1 MYKILIAEDTSLIRR
16 GIISMIHWEQHNCV
30 LAGEAENGK
39 DAIKMLKSL
48 DPDILLLDVK
58 MPHLDGMRVL
68 DYIKELKIQVKVIMI
83 SGYSNFEYVKHALQ
97 SNTVDYILKP
107 IHEEELNHALA
118 RAVEQLEPDSPGQN
132 ARAGHSCRQHFIS
145 LLEEN
150 IYSTFGD
157 ILSSAGLAASGGEMF
172 FWVASFKNKYN
183 DYTSFIDRIKT
194 TTEADIHVLF
204 HEHADRLDMIFY
216 SSSEDNYAFC
226 QDMLRRIYTVSDSL
240 LKNLLYIGLS
250 DIHTSD
256 YIVSKAYYEAHKALC
271 NKMLHPEQYLL
282 VYQEF
287 NTKNYSL
294 EDVFQA
300 ENALLDSL
308 LAGNQTGAVLHCRG
322 IIEEH
327 LQNRIVSLDEY
338 CMLLTELYCTLLKTN
353 TDYVGEL
360 QQEISALHNLE
371 ILLNYDNCKALNET
385 LYKYCGLI
393 TEEVIRRRVDIDTS
407 ILEIKR
413 YIEQHFAEQI
423 TLKGLENLFHLNG
436 SYISVT
442 FKRITGIGLNKYIR
456 QLRMDYAVKLLSD
469 TDYKM
474 SDVCEKSGF
483 TNYVH
488 FSKEFKKYTGY
499 SPSDYRNKS

>member
-1 MYKILIAEDTSLIRR
+1 
-16 GIISMIHWEQHNCV
+16 
-30 LAGEAENGK
+30 
-39 DAIKMLKSL
+39 
-48 DPDILLLDVK
+48 
-58 MPHLDGMRVL
+58 
-68 DYIKELKIQVKVIMI
+68 
-83 SGYSNFEYVKHALQ
+83 
-97 SNTVDYILKP
+97 
-107 IHEEELNHALA
+107 
-118 RAVEQLEPDSPGQN
+118 
-132 ARAGHSCRQHFIS
+132 
-145 LLEEN
+145 
-150 IYSTFGD
+150 
-157 ILSSAGLAASGGEMF
+157 
-172 FWVASFKNKYN
+172 
-183 DYTSFIDRIKT
+183 
-194 TTEADIHVLF
+194 
-204 HEHADRLDMIFY
+204 
-216 SSSEDNYAFC
+216 
-226 QDMLRRIYTVSDSL
+226 
-240 LKNLLYIGLS
+240 
-250 DIHTSD
+250 
-256 YIVSKAYYEAHKALC
+256 
-271 NKMLHPEQYLL
+271 
-282 VYQEF
+282 
-287 NTKNYSL
+287 
-294 EDVFQA
+294 
-300 ENALLDSL
+300 
-308 LAGNQTGAVLHCRG
+308 
-322 IIEEH
+322 
-327 LQNRIVSLDEY
+327 
-338 CMLLTELYCTLLKTN
+338 MLLTELYCTLLKTN